1 MPFEKMRGV
10 YGAPLMPVDA
20 DLNPDIPR
28 YLEHCRWLL
37 AQGCDGLM
45 PLGSTGESH
54 SFTVDERCTVI
65 DALVGSGMDPA
76 TMLIG
81 TNALALPDAA
91 RLARHAVEAGAG
103 RICVQP
109 AFYYK
114 PTDDGLYGYYAKL
127 IEMIG
132 DDRTRLMI
140 YDWAPNTG
148 VHFSL
153 EVLGR
158 LYADFPGVITGI
170 KDSDGDA
177 ALLAERGR
185 AFPEHELL
193 GGTDVT
199 ALAAMRAGGCGI
211 MSSAANIAPGHICG
225 IYRHWQDA
233 EGERLQA
240 EVNAMLA
247 ILKSRSYFAAL
258 KGFTAARTGES
269 GWARVRPPLKAL
281 SEAECQSLKA
291 EIDAVGKQVAA

>member
-1 MPFEKMRGV
+1 MAIEKMHGV
-10 YGAPLMPVDA
+10 YGAPLLPVDA
-20 DLNPDIPR
+20 ALNPDIPR

-37 AQGCDGLM
+37 AEGCDGLM

-54 SFTVDERCTVI
+54 SFTVDERLRVI
-65 DALVGSGMDPA
+65 DALAASEMDMGR
-76 TMLIG
+76 MLIG

-91 RLARHAVEAGAG
+91 RLARHAVDAGAA

-132 DDRTRLMI
+132 DARTRLMI

-148 VHFSL
+148 VDFSL

-158 LYADFPGVITGI
+158 LYADFPGIVTGI

-177 ALLAERGR
+177 ELLQARGA
-185 AFPEHELL
+185 AFPEHELF

-199 ALAAMRAGGCGI
+199 ALAAMQAGGCGI
-211 MSSAANIAPGHICG
+211 MSSVANVAPGHICG
-225 IYRHWQDA
+225 IYRAWQRP
-233 EGERLQA
+233 EGARLQA
-240 EVNAMLA
+240 EVHEMLA
-247 ILKSRSYFAAL
+247 IIKRHSYFAAL
-258 KGFTAARTGES
+258 KGFTAARTGEP
-269 GWARVRPPLKAL
+269 GWARVRPPLLAL
-281 SEAECQSLKA
+281 DEAECRSLKA
-291 EIDAVGKQVAA
+291 EIDAVGKRAAA

>member
-1 MPFEKMRGV
+1 MAIEKMRGV

-20 DLNPDIPR
+20 DLNPDLPR
-28 YLEHCRWLL
+28 YLAHCRWLL

-54 SFTVDERCTVI
+54 SFTVDERLTVI
-65 DALVGSGMDPA
+65 DALAGSGMEMGR
-76 TMLIG
+76 MLIG

-132 DDRTRLMI
+132 DSRTRLMI

-148 VHFSL
+148 VDFSL
-153 EVLGR
+153 ELLGR
-158 LYADFPGVITGI
+158 LYEDFPGVITGI

-177 ALLAERGR
+177 ALLRARGQ
-185 AFPEHELL
+185 AFPKHELL

-199 ALAAMRAGGCGI
+199 ALAAMRAGGSGI
-211 MSSAANIAPGHICG
+211 MSSVANVAPGHICG
-225 IYRHWQDA
+225 IYRHWQEA

-240 EVNAMLA
+240 EVDAMLA
-247 ILKSRSYFAAL
+247 ILRRYSYFAAL
-258 KGFTAARTGES
+258 KGYTAARTGEP
-269 GWARVRPPLKAL
+269 GWARVRPPLKTL
-281 SEAECQSLKA
+281 SEAECAALKA
-291 EIDAVGKQVAA
+291 EIDAVGKQAAA

>member
-1 MPFEKMRGV
+1 MAFEKMRGV

-28 YLEHCRWLL
+28 YLDHCRWLL
-37 AQGCDGLM
+37 AEGCDGLM

-54 SFTVDERCTVI
+54 SFTVDERMTVI
-65 DALVGSGMDPA
+65 DALAGSGMDPGM
-76 TMLIG
+76 MLIG

-91 RLARHAVEAGAG
+91 RLARHAVEAGAA

-148 VHFSL
+148 VDFSL

-158 LYADFPGVITGI
+158 LYADFPGIVTGI

-177 ALLAERGR
+177 ALLQARGK
-185 AFPEHELL
+185 AFPEHELF
-193 GGTDVT
+193 GGTDIT
-199 ALAAMRAGGCGI
+199 ALAAMQAGGCGI
-211 MSSAANIAPGHICG
+211 MSSVANVMPGHICG
-225 IYRHWQDA
+225 IYREWQGA

-240 EVNAMLA
+240 EVDEILT
-247 ILKSRSYFAAL
+247 ILKRHSYFAAL
-258 KGFTAARTGES
+258 KAFTAARTAEP
-269 GWARVRPPLKAL
+269 GWARVRPPLKDL
-281 SEAECQSLKA
+281 SEAECAALKA
-291 EIDAVGKQVAA
+291 EIDAVGSRAAA